1 MNLAAFEQLLRNKF
15 GKFRKTK
22 GRNGIEYKVCCKF
35 CISRGKAA
43 DTKFK
48 MYINP
53 EREAYNCYRCDA
65 QGSTREMLGAL
76 DKAAR
81 VAPVVPEIVQ
91 LPSNV
96 DMPGM
101 LVNLTDLDN
110 NHPAIEYLTKTR
122 KIPFDP
128 VEVQNLFGARYCSVG
143 KMYAG
148 MYDTTNTLVFP
159 VFYNGKIVGWQS
171 RMLAEPSEL
180 TDEYLAMNR
189 YRKDEDGEWIRPPK
203 YFTSPGFPKGKVMF
217 NWDIAVQTD
226 YIVIVEGVFDAMA
239 VGPWGVATLGKG
251 VTDEQIAKISTWAT
265 YPGKQQKHVIILLD
279 DDAQDDAMAIFEK
292 LFRTTKVTNVMLK
305 GYHDAGDTPRAEIW
319 RQINEAIQ
327 QGQHYGR

>member
-35 CISRGKAA
+35 CVSRGKTV

-53 EREAYNCYRCDA
+53 DREAYNCYRCDA

-76 DKAAR
+76 EKAAR
-81 VAPVVPEIVQ
+81 AAPPVPEIVQ

-96 DMPGM
+96 EAPGS
-101 LVNLTDLDN
+101 LVNLTDLGID
-110 NHPAIEYLTKTR
+110 HPAIEYLLKIRKT
-122 KIPFDP
+122 PFNP

-148 MYDTTNTLVFP
+148 VYDTTNTLVFP
-159 VFYNGKIVGWQS
+159 IFYNNKIVGWQS
-171 RMLAEPSEL
+171 RMLTDPDQL
-180 TDEYLAMNR
+180 TDEYLQLNR
-189 YRKDEDGEWIRPPK
+189 YRRDEDGEWIRPPK

-226 YIVIVEGVFDAMA
+226 YLVVVEGVFDAMA
-239 VGPWGVATLGKG
+239 VGPCGIATLGKG
-251 VTDEQIAKISTWAT
+251 VTDDQIAKISTWAS
-265 YPGKQQKHVIILLD
+265 YPGRAPKHVIILLD
-279 DDAQDDAMAIFEK
+279 DDAQEDAMGIFEK
-292 LFRTTKVTNVMLK
+292 LFRTTKVTNVLLK
-305 GYHDAGDTPRAEIW
+305 GYHDAGDTPREEIW
-319 RQINEAIQ
+319 RQIHETINR
-327 QGQHYGR
+327 GVPYG